1 MGGAGAISTP
11 FLYHIGGLVII
22 AQVMISIRRRCS
34 IGCSLVFGLHDEKV
48 STFPSVAA
56 FVAIGMREYA
66 SDDVGKKKTFSHF
79 EFSSYLY
86 VKTKIPNV
94 FFLSTRTVIC
104 Q

>member
-1 MGGAGAISTP
+1 MRSACVGGAGAISTP

-56 FVAIGMREYA
+56 FVAIDMREYA
-66 SDDVGKKKTFSHF
+66 SDDFGKKKD
-79 EFSSYLY
+79 
-86 VKTKIPNV
+86 IPS
-94 FFLSTRTVIC
+94 F
-104 Q
+104 

>member
-1 MGGAGAISTP
+1 MRSACVGGAGAISTP

-56 FVAIGMREYA
+56 FVAIDMREYA
-66 SDDVGKKKTFSHF
+66 SDDVGKK
-79 EFSSYLY
+79 
-86 VKTKIPNV
+86 INI
-94 FFLSTRTVIC
+94 LSF
-104 Q
+104 

>member
-22 AQVMISIRRRCS
+22 APVMTSIRRRCS

-56 FVAIGMREYA
+56 YVVIDMREYA
-66 SDDVGKKKTFSHF
+66 SDGVGKQKD
-79 EFSSYLY
+79 
-86 VKTKIPNV
+86 I
-94 FFLSTRTVIC
+94 LSF
-104 Q
+104 